1 MRSPEHR
8 FFSTPTLA
16 SSDASQPSTGH
27 GVLVRVSLPIH
38 RIYGPPPGS
47 FPRGLS
53 AFCRRCQAISS
64 VPLSL
69 VSLALSVN
77 SLFRQSH
84 VLVPFQFCPVRWRP
98 SVFIFG
104 FCPKG
109 PSVPSVLSCVAFMA
123 PFPAF
128 CDASQYSLAIHS
140 TLASAC
146 NNTEHISVCI
156 SLQLN
161 NPIELVIFTLS
172 LSGSSVQS
180 ILLIL

>member
-1 MRSPEHR
+1 MRSPGHC
-8 FFSTPTLA
+8 FISTPLA
-16 SSDASQPSTGH
+16 SSDAYQPSTRH
-27 GVLVRVSLPIH
+27 GVLIRVSLTTHQIH
-38 RIYGPPPGS
+38 GLPPWFFPTRTIRFLSEMPGHLFS
-47 FPRGLS
+47 FFLWS
-53 AFCRRCQAISS
+53 ASS
-64 VPLSL
+64 SR
-69 VSLALSVN
+69 VN
-77 SLFRQSH
+77 SPFRQSH
-84 VLVPFQFCPVRWRP
+84 VLEPFQFCPVRWRP
-98 SVFIFG
+98 SVFTFG
-104 FCPKG
+104 FCPEG
-109 PSVPSVLSCVAFMA
+109 PSVPSCVAFMA

-180 ILLIL
+180 ILLVL